1 MYAVSAGGDF
11 VRSTGRIPETARS
24 AEGHGRLPVP
34 PQHSYPVEAPLTLES
49 LLAVQRY
56 AGNRAANQ
64 LITAQRLP
72 ADAQKFAIRHKL
84 VLGTQADDAGVTE
97 GRSSG
102 RRSSSV
108 RPVVTIDAV
117 DRFVRDRS
125 NDKQL
130 RAGLLQAWNKNN
142 DLLALDVPR
151 DLRDMVERPKP
162 NPGEADRP
170 KQRPRKRTRD
180 ATDVYGEPVMDVG
193 GYDSANERRMK
204 RRRVEKLRGRVSDD
218 EAPEFDAYE
227 YRRAP
232 RVAILLST
240 GYSALKYFGQ
250 RNFITGPGR
259 GKSSAYPNLIPTV
272 SAAVGG
278 DATFAALLEKGLM
291 NMPEFAQA
299 ISGIPSD
306 VKDQVQFVL
315 VLMINEIVGRS
326 TSNLIEIM
334 ATLQKTKREA
344 RTPPSDDQLLRRML
358 ERCLFAPK
366 GGQKLS
372 RIGHGELS
380 ENLQGSLQ
388 KVLARNEAL
397 YHSLGANLGAQSDED
412 LLAKF
417 NRLYKQ
423 FEDNF
428 FSHVQ
433 FWYEGEPEPRRW

>member
-1 MYAVSAGGDF
+1 VSAGG
-11 VRSTGRIPETARS
+11 ELARS
-24 AEGHGRLPVP
+24 AGELPEAATRVQRQARQLAP
-34 PQHSYPVEAPLTLES
+34 SRASHPLAEAPVTPES

-64 LITAQRLP
+64 LINAQRLP
-72 ADAQKFAIRHKL
+72 ADAQRFATRHEL
-84 VLGTQADDAGVTE
+84 VLGTQADDAQV
-97 GRSSG
+97 G
-102 RRSSSV
+102 RRPGGGGSSSV
-108 RPVVTIDAV
+108 RPAITPDAV
-117 DRFVRDRS
+117 DRFVRDRTK
-125 NDKQL
+125 DKQL
-130 RAGLLQAWNKNN
+130 RAGLLKAWNKNN

-151 DLRDMVERPKP
+151 DLRDLVAPPKP
-162 NPGEADRP
+162 DSSGADR
-170 KQRPRKRTRD
+170 RRASRGRKRARD
-180 ATDVYGEPVMDVG
+180 AMDVHGQPVMDVG
-193 GYDSANERRMK
+193 GYDSGNEKRMK
-204 RRRVEKLRGRVSDD
+204 RNKLEKLRAEVSDN
-218 EAPEFDAYE
+218 EAPEFDAEE

-232 RVAILLST
+232 RVAILLDT
-240 GYSALKYFGQ
+240 GYTALKYFGQ

-278 DATFAALLEKGLM
+278 DAKLAALLETGLM

-299 ISGIPSD
+299 ISGIPSV
-306 VKDQVQFVL
+306 VKNQVQFVL

-326 TSNLIEIM
+326 TSNLIEIV
-334 ATLQKTKREA
+334 ATLQKTKRQA
-344 RTPPSDDQLLRRML
+344 KTQPSDDELLRRML

-380 ENLQGSLQ
+380 EKLQGSLQ

-397 YHSLGANLGAQSDED
+397 YYSLGNNLGARSHED
-412 LLAKF
+412 MLAKF
-417 NRLYKQ
+417 DVLYKQ

-428 FSHVQ
+428 FSHVT